1 MSDAPKLTLGPL
13 LFNWPAD
20 RVSEFYSRIAK
31 LAPVDTVYLGEIV
44 CAKREPLLGETLA
57 EAAGELTDAGKEIV
71 WSSYGLIADEKE
83 LAATRDLVESCNG
96 LIEAND
102 ITALPLL
109 QGRPHAIGPLVNVYN
124 EGTLQW
130 LVARGATRICL
141 APELPREAIAR
152 LAEAAGGAELEIQV
166 FGRMP
171 LALSARCYHA
181 RAHGLHKDGC
191 QYVCDHDP
199 DGMPVDTLDGEEFL
213 AVNGVQT
220 LSHSIV
226 ELSAEIDELLGMGI
240 TRFRLSPHKVDMV
253 AIAHVWREL
262 LDGKCDLPRARR
274 IIQAV
279 AAFAPP
285 SNGYFHGRPGADMI
299 IPGQALRNF

>member
-1 MSDAPKLTLGPL
+1 MSDAAKLTLGPL

-20 RVSEFYSRIAK
+20 WTAEFYSRIAE
-31 LAPVDTVYLGEIV
+31 LAPVDTVCMGEVV
-44 CAKREPLLGETLA
+44 CAKREPLLGATLA
-57 EAAGELTDAGKEIV
+57 EAAGELADAGKEIV

-83 LAATRDLVESCNG
+83 LAATRDLVESSDG
-96 LIEAND
+96 LVEAND

-124 EGTLQW
+124 EDTLQW

-141 APELPREAIAR
+141 SPELPREAIAR
-152 LAEAAGGAELEIQV
+152 LAEAVGDAELEVQV

-191 QYVCDHDP
+191 QYVCDKDP

-213 AVNGVQT
+213 AVNGIQT

-226 ELSAEIDELLGMGI
+226 ELSAEIDELLEMGI
-240 TRFRLSPHKVDMV
+240 TRFRLSPHRIDMA
-253 AIAHVWREL
+253 AIAHVWRGL
-262 LDGKCDLPRARR
+262 LDGNRDLPRARR
-274 IIQAV
+274 IIETV

-285 SNGYFHGRPGADMI
+285 SNGYFHGRPGAELVI
-299 IPGQALRNF
+299 

>member
-1 MSDAPKLTLGPL
+1 MSDSAKLTLGPL

-20 RVSEFYSRIAK
+20 RVSEFYSRIAE
-31 LAPVDTVYLGEIV
+31 LAPVDTVCLGEVI
-44 CAKREPLLGETLA
+44 CPKREPLMGEALA
-57 EAAGELTDAGKEIV
+57 EAASELAATGKEIV
-71 WSSYGLIADEKE
+71 WSGYGLIADEKE
-83 LAATRDLVESCNG
+83 LAATRDLIDSCGGLVEV
-96 LIEAND
+96 ND

-141 APELPREAIAR
+141 PPELPREAIAR
-152 LAEAAGGAELEIQV
+152 LAESAGDAELEVQV

-191 QYVCDHDP
+191 QYVCDRDP
-199 DGMPVDTLDGEEFL
+199 DGMAVDTLDGEEFL
-213 AVNGVQT
+213 AVNGMQT

-226 ELSAEIDELLGMGI
+226 ELSAEIDELLEMGI
-240 TRFRLSPHKVDMV
+240 TRFRLSPHRIDMA
-253 AIAHVWREL
+253 AIAHVWRGL
-262 LDGKCDLPRARR
+262 LDGNRDLPRARR
-274 IIQAV
+274 IIEAV

-285 SNGYFHGRPGADMI
+285 SNGYYHGRPGAE
-299 IPGQALRNF
+299 LVE

>member
-1 MSDAPKLTLGPL
+1 MSGGAKLTLGPL
-13 LFNWPAD
+13 LFNWPTDSTA
-20 RVSEFYSRIAK
+20 EFYRHIAER
-31 LAPVDTVYLGEIV
+31 APVDTVCLGEVV

-57 EAAGELTDAGKEIV
+57 EAAGELADAGKEVV

-83 LAATRDLVESCNG
+83 LAATRDLIESCSG
-96 LIEAND
+96 LVEAND
-102 ITALPLL
+102 ITVLPLL
-109 QGRPHAIGPLVNVYN
+109 QGRPHVIGPLVNVYN

-141 APELPREAIAR
+141 PPELPREAIAR

-191 QYVCDHDP
+191 QYVCDRDP

-240 TRFRLSPHKVDMV
+240 TRFRLSPHRIDMA
-253 AIAHVWREL
+253 AIARVWRGL
-262 LDGKCDLPRARR
+262 LDGERDLPQARR
-274 IIQAV
+274 TIEAV

-285 SNGYFHGRPGADMI
+285 SNGYFHGRPGAATV
-299 IPGQALRNF
+299 ALDH

>member
-1 MSDAPKLTLGPL
+1 MSGAPKLTLGPL
-13 LFNWPAD
+13 LFNWPAE
-20 RVSEFYSRIAK
+20 RVAEFYRRIAE
-31 LAPVDTVYLGEIV
+31 LAPVDTVCLGEVV
-44 CAKREPLLGETLA
+44 CAKREPLLGATLA
-57 EAAGELTDAGKEIV
+57 EAAGVLADAGKEIV

-83 LAATRDLVESCNG
+83 LAATRGLVDSCSGLVEV
-96 LIEAND
+96 ND

-109 QGRPHAIGPLVNVYN
+109 QGRPHAVGPLVNVYN

-141 APELPREAIAR
+141 APELPQDAIAR
-152 LAEAAGGAELEIQV
+152 LAEAAGGAELEVQV

-191 QYVCDHDP
+191 QFVCDRDP
-199 DGMPVDTLDGEEFL
+199 DGMAVDTLDGQHFL
-213 AVNGVQT
+213 AVNGIQT

-226 ELSAEIDELLGMGI
+226 ELSAEIDQLLEMGI
-240 TRFRLSPHKVDMV
+240 TRFRLSPHDIDMT
-253 AIAHVWREL
+253 AIAHVWRGL
-262 LDGKCDLPRARR
+262 LDGDRDLPRARR
-274 IIQAV
+274 IIESV

-285 SNGYFHGRPGADMI
+285 SNGYFHGRPGAD
-299 IPGQALRNF
+299 LV

>member
-1 MSDAPKLTLGPL
+1 MSDGPKLTLGPL
-13 LFNWPAD
+13 LFNWPAEQ
-20 RVSEFYSRIAK
+20 VGEFYSRIAE
-31 LAPVDTVYLGEIV
+31 LAPVDTVCLGEVV
-44 CAKREPLLGETLA
+44 CPKREPLLGETLA
-57 EAAGELTDAGKEIV
+57 AAAAELAEAGKEII
-71 WSSYGLIADEKE
+71 WSSYGLIADDKE
-83 LAATRDLVESCNG
+83 MAATRDLVDSCGG
-96 LIEAND
+96 LVEAND

-109 QGRPHAIGPLVNVYN
+109 QDRPHAIGPLINVYN

-130 LVARGATRICL
+130 LAARGATRICL
-141 APELPREAIAR
+141 PPELPREAIA
-152 LAEAAGGAELEIQV
+152 LLTESAGETELEIQV

-191 QYVCDHDP
+191 QYVCDKDP

-213 AVNGVQT
+213 AVNGIQT

-226 ELSAEIDELLGMGI
+226 ELSAEIDDLLAMGI
-240 TRFRLSPHKVDMV
+240 TRFRLSPHHINMV
-253 AIAHVWREL
+253 AIAQVWRGL
-262 LDGKCDLPRARR
+262 LDGDRDLPRARR

-285 SNGYFHGRPGADMI
+285 SNGYFHGRPGAELV
-299 IPGQALRNF
+299 AH